1 MRSKEYSDNT
11 LNVGKKRIISLDA
24 LHQYTLTIVL
34 LFSSILLS
42 GFLSASTLP
51 ANDENTLFA
60 SININVDSII
70 GKINPNVY
78 GQMVENCGNCLY
90 PGLWVGEDSK
100 IPNIRGMRID
110 VIEKFK
116 AIKTPV
122 VRWPGGTPSE
132 YYHWQ
137 DGIGPK
143 ENRPKTLLP
152 GLCLAAPGETNAF
165 GTDEFM
171 DFCNL
176 IGAEPYICT
185 NVGTGTP
192 EEAAN
197 WIEYCNR
204 NGDTQY
210 ATLRK
215 DNGNKKPYA
224 VKYWGIGNESYFWH
238 TPGSYSLV
246 VNQYAKIMKT
256 MADTSISLI
265 AAGLNDPHIKGAD
278 NWNYTLLKNAS
289 EFLDFISLHAYYF
302 YDDYYDVV
310 ACPLKAEP
318 EIANLR
324 RMIKDLVREGNKLEI
339 TMDEWNIWHKEAKT
353 YNGLMQKCTLMD
365 GLYAAGMF
373 HVFHRNCDI
382 VTMANFCDLV
392 NQLPA
397 IVTNEEGGL
406 YVNPIY
412 LAFKL
417 YTNHTGSIALKSVT
431 KVAGYQPAEKVG
443 VDNAPFLDCSVTRM
457 EGNGNIAVAVINRHK
472 DLAIETKINIKGFR
486 PKKKSKVYLLN
497 APEVN
502 TANDFD
508 EPDNVKI
515 ELGSFDKIDNN
526 FTYSFPAHSITL
538 IELESK

>member
-1 MRSKEYSDNT
+1 MKPFLSVLGVLLTACLYVVPALAGENEKLCAVIRVD
-11 LNVGKKRIISLDA
+11 VGKHTGII
-24 LHQYTLTIVL
+24 
-34 LFSSILLS
+34 
-42 GFLSASTLP
+42 
-51 ANDENTLFA
+51 NR
-60 SININVDSII
+60 NI
-70 GKINPNVY
+70 Y
-78 GQMVENCGNCLY
+78 GQMVENCGNCVY
-90 PGLWVGEDSK
+90 HGLWVGKDSK
-100 IPNIRGMRID
+100 IPNIRGMRKD

-116 AIKTPV
+116 AINTPV

-132 YYHWQ
+132 YYHWL
-137 DGIGPK
+137 DGVGPVEK
-143 ENRPKTLLP
+143 RPETLLP
-152 GLCLAAPGETNAF
+152 GLCLASPGETNAF

-171 DFCNL
+171 DFCRL
-176 IGAEPYICT
+176 IGAEPYICA

-204 NGDTQY
+204 NGNTQY
-210 ATLRK
+210 AAMRK
-215 DNGNKKPYA
+215 NNGHPEPYG

-238 TPGSYSLV
+238 TPKSYSLL

-265 AAGLNDPHIKGAD
+265 AAGHNDPHVQYGKE
-278 NWNYTLLKNAS
+278 WNYEVLKNAS

-318 EIANLR
+318 EIARLR
-324 RMIKDLVREGNKLEI
+324 KLINELVRENNKLEI

-397 IVTNEEGGL
+397 IVTNNEGGL

-412 LAFKL
+412 LAFVM
-417 YTNHTGSIALKSVT
+417 YTQHTGKIALQSDVE
-431 KVAGYQPAEKVG
+431 VAGYRGTEKLHVAY
-443 VDNAPFLDCSVTRM
+443 VPYLDCSATLIEETGHVSL
-457 EGNGNIAVAVINRHK
+457 AVINRHQK
-472 DLAIETKINIKGFR
+472 QEIVTEINIQGLR
-486 PKKKSKVYLLN
+486 PGKKAKIYVLN
-497 APEVN
+497 APEV
-502 TANDFD
+502 TAANDFD
-508 EPDNVKI
+508 HPENIVVA
-515 ELGSFDKIDNN
+515 ESSFTGAGTD
-526 FTYSFPAHSITL
+526 FTYTFPAHSVTILEL
-538 IELESK
+538 IPE